1 MKNIIFKSFKSD
13 SPLYEQS
20 LVLRNRVLIEAVG
33 RYENCR
39 DFDFPEKDIYLSAF
53 DGDLLIGTAIM
64 TPLDDDTV
72 QMRQMAVHED
82 YQGKGV
88 GRKIAEEFERL
99 VLERG
104 YRKIILHARETALP
118 FYEKLGYELSS
129 DVFYE
134 IEIAHY
140 EMRKEPGSTSAL
152 AR

>member
-33 RYENCR
+33 RHENCR
-39 DFDFPEKDIYLSAF
+39 DFDFPEKDTYLSAF
-53 DGDLLIGTAIM
+53 DDDLLIGTAIM
-64 TPLDDDTV
+64 TPLDNKTV

-88 GRKIAEEFERL
+88 GRMIAKEFERL
-99 VLERG
+99 VVQKG
-104 YRKIILHARETALP
+104 YSKVILHARESALP

-134 IEIAHY
+134 IEIPHY
-140 EMRKEPGSTSAL
+140 EMRKEVNSK
-152 AR
+152 

>member
-1 MKNIIFKSFKSD
+1 MKIHFKSFTNT

-33 RYENCR
+33 RHENCR
-39 DFDFPEKDIYLSAF
+39 DFDFPEKDVYLSAF
-53 DGDLLIGTAIM
+53 DNELLIGTAII
-64 TPLDDDTV
+64 TPLDDYSV

-88 GRKIAEEFERL
+88 GRKIAREFERL
-99 VLERG
+99 VLELG
-104 YRKIILHARETALP
+104 YNKVILHAREVALP

-134 IEIAHY
+134 IEIPHY
-140 EMRKEPGSTSAL
+140 EMKKDL
-152 AR
+152 KKH

>member
-1 MKNIIFKSFKSD
+1 MNITFKSYKNN

-33 RYENCR
+33 RHENCR

-53 DGDLLIGTAIM
+53 DGDLLIGTAII
-64 TPLDDDTV
+64 TPLNDTSV

-88 GRKIAEEFERL
+88 GRLIVKEFEKL
-99 VLERG
+99 VLKLG
-104 YRKIILHARETALP
+104 YSQVILHGRESALP
-118 FYEKLGYELSS
+118 FYKKLGYKVTS

-140 EMRKEPGSTSAL
+140 EMRKELVGTSAL